1 MTNNEIQ
8 NAYVGDTQVAKIYLG
23 TDIVWPTIPP
33 EPVYSAMPLT
43 FEINGGG
50 RIYWGL
56 SNPTGDTH
64 EENAKTI
71 SYSKDGGATW
81 TDITSYPKATIQ
93 VSSGDTIMFK
103 GNNST
108 YFETPEWNCFGG
120 STARFKV
127 YGNIM
132 SLINGDN
139 FTGLTTLQEGQR
151 FDSLFS
157 GCTYLTSAENLILPA
172 TGLSTSCY
180 FRMFEG
186 CTRLTT
192 APELPAVVIKNFSY
206 FYMFNGCT
214 KLNYIKCLARD
225 KVGDYCTMGWVA
237 DVSATG
243 TFVKRPNATWS
254 TGVNGIPAGWTVEDA
269 EI

>member
-1 MTNNEIQ
+1 MTNNEIL
-8 NAYVGDTQVAKIYLG
+8 NAYVGDTQVEKIYLG

-151 FDSLFS
+151 FS

-243 TFVKRPNATWS
+243 TFVKHPNATWS
-254 TGVNGIPAGWTVEDA
+254 TGVNGIPAGWTVEDT